1 MTSWRPDIGQGS
13 FESFSPLTT
22 LVDSRDADLRQIA
35 QDLGRDATVAGEEL
49 VISARSGLNT
59 CVDRRT
65 DPTHTCTRRQVT
77 KLGAGWCRFKHLRR
91 CRCSQRSRRK
101 PGETSKAPWCGAKR
115 QMETGGGQSL
125 SFSPLLSLWHPFQGV
140 WVHQLESDQKAC
152 LPNSGQL

>member
-1 MTSWRPDIGQGS
+1 MTSWRPDSGQGS

-35 QDLGRDATVAGEEL
+35 QDLGRDASVAGEEL

-65 DPTHTCTRRQVT
+65 DPTHTCKRRQVT

-101 PGETSKAPWCGAKR
+101 PGKTSKAPWWGAKR
-115 QMETGGGQSL
+115 QMGTGGGRVCL
-125 SFSPLLSLWHPFQGV
+125 FSPRLSLWQPFHPR
-140 WVHQLESDQKAC
+140 C
-152 LPNSGQL
+152 LGPPARE